1 MAKTSDGLWII
12 DADAKTLFANTAMA
26 EILGVTIAEMIGES
40 SFAYLYPE
48 DVATAQRLFDGKRR
62 GDSNPFHFRLRRK
75 DGSAIWVDV
84 QGTPLSNAAG
94 DFLGIVGTFSVSNRT
109 EW

>member
-1 MAKTSDGLWII
+1 MAKQPDGLWII
-12 DADAKTLFANTAMA
+12 DAEAKTIFANAAMA
-26 EILGVTIAEMIGES
+26 EILGSTMSEMIGQQ
-40 SFAYLYPE
+40 SFTYLYPE
-48 DVATAQRLFDGKRR
+48 DIAYAQRLFDGKRR

-94 DFLGIVGTFSVSNRT
+94 EFLGIVGTFSVSDRA
-109 EW
+109 EP